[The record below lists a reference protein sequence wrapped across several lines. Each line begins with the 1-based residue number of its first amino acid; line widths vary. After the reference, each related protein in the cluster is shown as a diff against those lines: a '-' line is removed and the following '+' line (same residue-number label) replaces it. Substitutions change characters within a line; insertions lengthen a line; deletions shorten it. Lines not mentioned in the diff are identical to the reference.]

1 MKFTLRQKIFAVF
14 AMLLL
19 IAAFIA
25 LQSIQRFQQ
34 LGRSIDVILRE
45 NYRSVI
51 ACQQMKEALERIDSG
66 LLFILSSF
74 VKEGVD
80 QIDVNMGLFQKALH
94 AEMNNLTLPA
104 EPVQAEALK
113 KLFEQYHGKVTEFMS
128 AQPQELRQI
137 YFADLF
143 PLFKLIKDKA
153 DTILQMNQEN
163 MNAANNRARIKAAK
177 ARRDM
182 YFFLSFSAL
191 IAFLFMPFSNRWILR
206 PIQHLIDSIQEIKK
220 GNLNLVV
227 KVDTRDEIGQ
237 LGEAFNAM
245 VASLRVFRRS
255 DQAKLVRLQR
265 STQEAIKNLTATIA
279 IIDGD
284 GLIEIATES
293 ARIHFA
299 LTPNT
304 RIDRSPYP
312 WLNNIYLDMIKNPPG
327 PDQEKK
333 FEIVQHFSNNQERFF
348 KPKAIAIL
356 DDEKELSGV
365 IIILDDVTLMMQN
378 DEIRKDLFSTI
389 SHQLKTPLTSI
400 RMALYLMLEEKVGD
414 LNEKQA
420 ELLVSARDE
429 CERLYT
435 IIEDLLDISRIES
448 GNVKMNFSAMAPAEL
463 LEKALEPY
471 FREAQDRGI
480 TIETDIATDLPDVK
494 VDRSRIMY
502 VFANLLA
509 NAITYTPV
517 GGVIRVAAN
526 AEGDKVFF
534 SVADNGCG
542 IAKKFQKRVFEK
554 FFRVPGQ
561 DTQGGAGLGLA
572 IARDIVTAHNGQITF
587 TSTEGQGTTFIVN
600 LERAEKPAK

>member
-1 MKFTLRQKIFAVF
+1 
-14 AMLLL
+14 
-19 IAAFIA
+19 
-25 LQSIQRFQQ
+25 
-34 LGRSIDVILRE
+34 
-45 NYRSVI
+45 
-51 ACQQMKEALERIDSG
+51 
-66 LLFILSSF
+66 
-74 VKEGVD
+74 
-80 QIDVNMGLFQKALH
+80 
-94 AEMNNLTLPA
+94 
-104 EPVQAEALK
+104 
-113 KLFEQYHGKVTEFMS
+113 
-128 AQPQELRQI
+128 
-137 YFADLF
+137 
-143 PLFKLIKDKA
+143 
-153 DTILQMNQEN
+153 
-163 MNAANNRARIKAAK
+163 
-177 ARRDM
+177 M

-304 RIDRSPYP
+304 LIDRTPYP

-327 PDQEKK
+327 PGKEKK

-348 KPKAIAIL
+348 KPKAIAIF

-480 TIETDIATDLPDVK
+480 TIETEIALDLPDVK

-600 LERAEKPAK
+600 LERAEKLAK